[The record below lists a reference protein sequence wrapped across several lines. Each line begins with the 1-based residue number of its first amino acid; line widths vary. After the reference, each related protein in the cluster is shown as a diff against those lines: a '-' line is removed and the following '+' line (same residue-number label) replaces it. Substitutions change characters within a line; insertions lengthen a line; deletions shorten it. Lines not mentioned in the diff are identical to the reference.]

1 MMKKFLFLPLLLFAQ
16 YSGSATFLP
25 SEVSSDDKVKF
36 VPKYEK
42 IKSFDELLQQFKGR
56 TVYID
61 LWATWCRPCIA
72 QFEYKDDLNAFV
84 KENDIDVLYISMD
97 KDLDDDKWF
106 EFIEDKKLSGY
117 HMRASSRL
125 ASEIRERFTRER
137 DGRRLFGIP
146 YYIIAKDGQIT
157 VKNAP
162 RPSSK
167 DQLYKELKKHI

>member
-1 MMKKFLFLPLLLFAQ
+1 MMKILFLPLLLLAQ
-16 YSGSATFLP
+16 YSGDATFLP
-25 SEVSSDDKVKF
+25 SEVINKDQVKL
-36 VPKYEK
+36 VENYEK
-42 IKSFDELLQQFKGR
+42 INSFDDLLQQFKGR

-72 QFEYKDDLNAFV
+72 QFEHKGDLNAFA

-97 KDLDDDKWF
+97 KDDDEVKWF
-106 EFIEDKKLSGY
+106 AFIEDEQLAGY

-125 ASEIRERFTRER
+125 AKEIRNRFTRER
-137 DGRRLFGIP
+137 DGRTLFGIP

-157 VKNAP
+157 LKNAP

-167 DQLYKELKKHI
+167 DRLYNELRKHI